1 MARNTSIRHKI
12 AQRGN
17 AIGTLVSLPSPSLTE
32 LLSKS
37 GLDWLFIDMEHAPLS
52 FSDVQA
58 MIQAMAPSCQ
68 AYIRLPEASEYF
80 VKQALDTGCD
90 GIIVPMVNDA
100 ATARAVVNWAMYPPL
115 GARSVGYGRS
125 TLFGARL
132 VDSLR
137 GHNTSFSVF
146 VQIEHKLAVER
157 LDEIANVDGLDGLFV
172 GPFDLSGSF
181 GKPGEISAPEV
192 QAAMTKVV
200 TVANNRDLI
209 AGIFAANDQSAM
221 EATARGFSFLAVDAD
236 LPRIA
241 RSCAETKARLQPAS
255 HAPA

>member
-1 MARNTSIRHKI
+1 MARNTRIRQKI
-12 AQRGN
+12 AQAGN
-17 AIGTLVSLPSPSLTE
+17 AIGTLISQPSPSLTE

-52 FSDVQA
+52 FAEVQA
-58 MIQAMAPSCQ
+58 MIQAMAPSCH

-80 VKQALDTGCD
+80 VKQALDTGCE
-90 GIIVPMVNDA
+90 GLIVPMVNDA

-132 VDSLR
+132 GDSLR
-137 GHNTSFSVF
+137 DHNASFSLF
-146 VQIEHKLAVER
+146 VQIENKLAVEQ
-157 LDEIANVDGLDGLFV
+157 LEEIAGVDGLDGLFV

-181 GKPGEISAPEV
+181 GKPGAISAPDV
-192 QAAMTKVV
+192 QSAMVKVV
-200 TVANNRDLI
+200 AVAQSRELI
-209 AGIFAANDQSAM
+209 AGIFAANNQLALDYA
-221 EATARGFSFLAVDAD
+221 ARGLSFLAIDAD

-241 RSCAETKARLQPAS
+241 RSCAETMTTLRPAS
-255 HAPA
+255 RVPA